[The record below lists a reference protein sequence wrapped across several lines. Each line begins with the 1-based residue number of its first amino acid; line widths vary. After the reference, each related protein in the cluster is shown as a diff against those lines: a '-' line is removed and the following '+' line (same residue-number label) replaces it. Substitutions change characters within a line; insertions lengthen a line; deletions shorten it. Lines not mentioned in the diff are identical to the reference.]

1 MFPSLDTLPQS
12 PGVYVMHDAEGKVI
26 YVGKAKNLRQ
36 RVSSYFQRQLDNKTL
51 HLVRHVA
58 DILTTVTRTEREAL
72 LLENNLIKTHR
83 PKYNILLKDDKSY
96 PYLRLTTHE
105 AIPRL
110 CFQRHQGTNK
120 PKGEWY
126 GPYANARVLRE
137 ALNRLQSVFR
147 LRQCDTHF
155 FKTRTRPCLQ
165 YQINRCS
172 APCVGYITTEAYQAS
187 VEQARQFLQGK
198 DEAVMDSLA
207 CAMEAASEQQDYE
220 QAARIRDQLIQ
231 LRELQATQWVM
242 KHEGELDVIGV
253 ASQANR
259 ACLYVLSLR
268 AGKMVGSRPYCVVQP
283 SVLSHDELIEAF
295 ILHHYGE
302 AGQNTG
308 LLSQPPIVVAAVD
321 AAQANALSESLKT
334 QHLKTPTVVPATRGD
349 KARWVSMANENARQA
364 LQQQLA
370 SKKQGL
376 ERFEA
381 LQAALDLPELP
392 ERIECVDVSHTAG
405 EATVAAVVVFT
416 TQGPDKSAY
425 RFYAIEGIQPGD
437 DYAAMTQALTRHYT
451 QLRTDNKRL
460 PDVLLIDGG
469 KGQLNRAEQALK
481 ALQISDI
488 PLIGVAKGAA
498 RRPGEET
505 LYLSSGGDTLPLLP
519 TSLAFHLIQQIRDEA
534 HRFAITRHRQKRT
547 KRRLAS
553 QLDDIQGIGEKR
565 KQALLRHF
573 GHVTAIKN
581 ASIED
586 LCRVTGINLPLAE
599 KIFQAFH
606 GFQ

>member
-1 MFPSLDTLPQS
+1 M
-12 PGVYVMHDAEGKVI
+12 YDAKGKVI

-51 HLVRHVA
+51 HLVKHVA
-58 DILTTVTRTEREAL
+58 DIHTTVTRTEREAL
-72 LLENNLIKTHR
+72 LLENNLIKTHQ

-105 AIPRL
+105 SFPRL
-110 CFQRHQGTNK
+110 CFQRHQGANK

-126 GPYANARVLRE
+126 GPYANARALRE

-172 APCVGYITTEAYQAS
+172 APCVGYIDQKAYQAS
-187 VEQARQFLQGK
+187 VEQTRQFLQGK
-198 DEAVMDSLA
+198 DEAVMNDLA
-207 CAMEAASEQQDYE
+207 SAMEAASKQQNYE
-220 QAARIRDQLIQ
+220 QAARTRDQLIQ

-242 KHEGELDVIGV
+242 KHEGDLDVIGV

-268 AGKMVGSRPYCVVQP
+268 SGKMVGSRPFCVLQP
-283 SVLSHDELIEAF
+283 SILSDDELIEAF
-295 ILHHYGE
+295 VLHHYGE
-302 AGQNTG
+302 SGQETG
-308 LLSQPPIVVAAVD
+308 LLSQPPIVVADVD
-321 AAQANALSESLKT
+321 SAHARALSDSLKT
-334 QHLKTPTVVPATRGD
+334 QQLKTPTVVSATRGD
-349 KARWVSMANENARQA
+349 KARWVSMANENAKQA

-376 ERFEA
+376 ERFEG
-381 LQAALDLPELP
+381 LQDALDLPELP
-392 ERIECVDVSHTAG
+392 ERIECIDVSHTAG
-405 EATVAAVVVFT
+405 EATIAAIVTFT
-416 TQGPDKSAY
+416 TQGPDKLAY

-451 QLRTDNKRL
+451 QLRTDNGRL

-469 KGQLNRAEQALK
+469 KGQLGRAEQALN
-481 ALQISDI
+481 ALQINDI
-488 PLIGVAKGAA
+488 PLIGVAKGAG
-498 RRPGEET
+498 RRSGEET
-505 LYLSSGGDTLPLLP
+505 LYLSSGGETLPLSPLSP
-519 TSLAFHLIQQIRDEA
+519 AFHLIQQVRDEA
-534 HRFAITRHRQKRT
+534 HRFAITRHRQKRA
-547 KRRLAS
+547 KRRLVS
-553 QLDDIQGIGEKR
+553 QLDDIPGVGEKR
-565 KQALLRHF
+565 KQALLKHF
-573 GHVTAIKN
+573 GHVTAIKK
-581 ASIED
+581 ASVED
-586 LCRVTGINLPLAE
+586 LCKVAGIHLQLAE
-599 KIFQAFH
+599 KIFQALH

>member
-1 MFPSLDTLPQS
+1 M
-12 PGVYVMHDAEGKVI
+12 YNAAGKVI

-51 HLVRHVA
+51 HLVRYVA
-58 DILTTVTRTEREAL
+58 DIHTTVTRTEREAL
-72 LLENNLIKTHR
+72 LLENNLIKTHQ

-96 PYLRLTTHE
+96 PFLRLTTHE
-105 AIPRL
+105 TFPRL
-110 CFQRHQGTNK
+110 CFQRHQGTNR

-172 APCVGYITTEAYQAS
+172 APCVGYIDEKAYRVS
-187 VEQARQFLQGK
+187 VEQAREFLQGK
-198 DEAVMDSLA
+198 DEAVMDNLA
-207 CAMEAASEQQDYE
+207 NAMELASARQDYE

-231 LRELQATQWVM
+231 LRELQSTQWVM
-242 KHEGELDVIGV
+242 KHEGDLDVIGI

-259 ACLYVLSLR
+259 ACFYVLSLR
-268 AGKMVGSRPYCVVQP
+268 AGKMVGSRPYHVIQP
-283 SVLSHDELIEAF
+283 TLLSDDELLESF

-302 AGQNTG
+302 SGQETG
-308 LLSQPPIVVAAVD
+308 LLSQPPIVVAAVN
-321 AAQANALSESLKT
+321 ATQANILSQSLQT
-334 QHLKTPTVVPATRGD
+334 QDLKTPTVMPAAKGD

-370 SKKQGL
+370 SKKQEL
-376 ERFEA
+376 ERFEG
-381 LQAALDLPELP
+381 LQAALNLPELP
-392 ERIECVDVSHTAG
+392 ERIECVDISHTAG
-405 EATVAAVVVFT
+405 EATVAAFVVFT
-416 TQGPDKSAY
+416 PQGPDKSAY
-425 RFYAIEGIQPGD
+425 RLYPIEGIQPGD
-437 DYAAMTQALTRHYT
+437 DYAAMTQALTLHYT
-451 QLRTDNKRL
+451 QLRTDNQRL

-469 KGQLNRAEQALK
+469 KGQLSRAEAALQ
-481 ALQISDI
+481 ALQINDI
-488 PLIGVAKGAA
+488 PLIGVAKGAG
-498 RRPGEET
+498 RRSGEET
-505 LYLSSGGDTLPLLP
+505 LYLSSAGDVLPLDSINP
-519 TSLAFHLIQQIRDEA
+519 TFHLIQRVRDEA
-534 HRFAITRHRQKRT
+534 HRFAITRHRQKRA
-547 KRRLAS
+547 KRRLVS
-553 QLDDIQGIGEKR
+553 QLDDIPGVGEKR

-586 LCRVTGINLPLAE
+586 LSKVPGISLKLAE
-599 KIFQAFH
+599 KIFESFH
-606 GFQ
+606 GF